1 MVSVIFRF
9 LRKTGTRIGVALFVT
24 ENHIWPVIV
33 GLNMTVD
40 RDSRLSLRIGMK
52 IFQNLGMG
60 TWKKVT

>member
-1 MVSVIFRF
+1 MY
-9 LRKTGTRIGVALFVT
+9 VT

-52 IFQNLGMG
+52 NFQNLGMG
-60 TWKKVT
+60 T